1 MASLTKCL
9 GYTISLTLEQF
20 MSVTYALYSPVAGF
34 RHGGGGGGE
43 GRGRGGERGGGEGR
57 GKRLDIKIISSLAS
71 QTCN

>member
-34 RHGGGGGGE
+34 RHGGGGRGEGERGGE
-43 GRGRGGERGGGEGR
+43 GRGRGEGERGGGR
-57 GKRLDIKIISSLAS
+57 GW
-71 QTCN
+71 T

>member
-9 GYTISLTLEQF
+9 GYAISLTLEQF
-20 MSVTYALYSPVAGF
+20 MSATLDHNFNCVFTYALYSPVAGF
-34 RHGGGGGGE
+34 RHGGGGG
-43 GRGRGGERGGGEGR
+43 ERGG